1 VGSETIEDFAV
12 LKKGVHYGPHS
23 GFGWEH
29 IWEEHKEDFRLY
41 YEGKF
46 NRHVNDKEL
55 ETLMKED
62 IENALRYG
70 EITPMSERESVVYR
84 WNGIEVAVSTKEKN
98 CGSIITPIRVIEM
111 VKYKCRVLK
120 NEIVTGG
127 EYHPHPIEIWTTF
140 DVGVIKLEA
149 FMGLPRFDP
158 EIGKEYIVD
167 FRLMTYDFHRINI
180 EEKMLKQIT
189 KYPGEDKYGRA
200 WPSIPMYFIMGEI
213 KEVERIKK
221 EWRGREI
228 EKYRILV
235 DCGLIVETEVRVDKI
250 DELYG
255 GDYVVIIGKMF
266 GEIVKEGDVDAL
278 PEEEKYE

>member
-1 VGSETIEDFAV
+1 
-12 LKKGVHYGPHS
+12 
-23 GFGWEH
+23 
-29 IWEEHKEDFRLY
+29 
-41 YEGKF
+41 
-46 NRHVNDKEL
+46 
-55 ETLMKED
+55 
-62 IENALRYG
+62 
-70 EITPMSERESVVYR
+70 
-84 WNGIEVAVSTKEKN
+84 
-98 CGSIITPIRVIEM
+98 M
-111 VKYKCRVLK
+111 VKYRGRVVRVEPVYGEGNVIIEAWVTFK
-120 NEIVTGG
+120 VKGYEIETD
-127 EYHPHPIEIWTTF
+127 H
-140 DVGVIKLEA
+140 VGIPVA
-149 FMGLPRFDP
+149 P
-158 EIGKEYIVD
+158 ENGKEYIVD

-228 EKYRILV
+228 EMYRILV

-250 DELYG
+250 DELYR

-278 PEEEKYE
+278 PEEEK

>member
-1 VGSETIEDFAV
+1 
-12 LKKGVHYGPHS
+12 
-23 GFGWEH
+23 
-29 IWEEHKEDFRLY
+29 
-41 YEGKF
+41 
-46 NRHVNDKEL
+46 
-55 ETLMKED
+55 
-62 IENALRYG
+62 
-70 EITPMSERESVVYR
+70 
-84 WNGIEVAVSTKEKN
+84 
-98 CGSIITPIRVIEM
+98 
-111 VKYKCRVLK
+111 
-120 NEIVTGG
+120 
-127 EYHPHPIEIWTTF
+127 
-140 DVGVIKLEA
+140 
-149 FMGLPRFDP
+149 
-158 EIGKEYIVD
+158 
-167 FRLMTYDFHRINI
+167 
-180 EEKMLKQIT
+180 MLKQIT

-221 EWRGREI
+221 EWRGRKI